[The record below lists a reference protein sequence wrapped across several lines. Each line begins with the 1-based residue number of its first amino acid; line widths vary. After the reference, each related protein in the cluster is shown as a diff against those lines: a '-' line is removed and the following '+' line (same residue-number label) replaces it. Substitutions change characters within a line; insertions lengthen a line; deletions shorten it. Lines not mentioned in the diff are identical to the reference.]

1 MLKEHFLFEKDFFK
15 TVFAI
20 TLPIAM
26 QNVISFGVN
35 AMDSIMLGSL
45 GDIAVSGANLGG
57 QPFFL
62 MSMAGFGLAGGGNVL
77 ISQYWGKGDRE
88 VIRKVMRISMLA
100 VTVIALL
107 AGIVCF
113 FFPYQVMSLYTN
125 EAEVQVAAA
134 GYLKVISIGFVFYAI
149 ANNYMS
155 SLRAVENVKMSTIV
169 YGMSFFVNVFFNYIF
184 IFGKFGAP
192 KMGVVGA
199 AMGTLFARVF
209 EFVCITVYMY
219 FIEKNIEYKMH
230 CMFKLDSA
238 LIPDFVRHALPVVG
252 NEMIWGLGAT
262 ATSMI
267 MGRIGSTFVAA
278 NSITNVIAQLAQVF
292 IFGISNAAA
301 VVCGKTIGE
310 GKRERAQKTAQTLM
324 LMGVVFGLISSVM
337 ILALRTPFLSI
348 YDITPQAKEAAYGM
362 MLVLALIQPIAAIDI
377 ISIVGILRGG
387 GDTKLGLALD
397 GCGMWLCN
405 IPMGILTG
413 LVLKIPPRLIF
424 LAMRS
429 DSFIKIFIEIKRITS
444 GVWIRTVTRDDL

>member
-1 MLKEHFLFEKDFFK
+1 MLKQHFLFEKDFFK

-20 TLPIAM
+20 TLPIAL
-26 QNVISFGVN
+26 QNIISFGVN

-62 MSMAGFGLAGGGNVL
+62 MSMVGFGLAGGGNVL
-77 ISQYWGKGDRE
+77 ISQYWGKGETE

-107 AGIVCF
+107 ATLVCF

-125 EAEVQVAAA
+125 EAQVQAAAA
-134 GYLKVISIGFVFYAI
+134 GYLRVISLGFVFYAI

-169 YGMSFFVNVFFNYIF
+169 YGMSFFVNVFFNYMF

-192 KMGVVGA
+192 EMGVVGA
-199 AMGTLFARVF
+199 AMGTLIARVF
-209 EFVCITVYMY
+209 EFICIVIYMY
-219 FIEKNIEYKMH
+219 FMEKKVGYRIH
-230 CMFKLDSA
+230 CMFKLDKS
-238 LIPDFVRHALPVVG
+238 LIPDFIHHAMPVVG
-252 NEMIWGLGAT
+252 NEMIWGLGST

-310 GKRERAQKTAQTLM
+310 GKRERAQKTANTLL
-324 LMGVVFGLISSVM
+324 LMAVGFGLVSSCV
-337 ILALRTPFLSI
+337 ILLLRTPFLSI
-348 YDITPQAKEAAYGM
+348 YDITPEAKSAAYNM
-362 MLVLALIQPIAAIDI
+362 MMVLALTQPIAAIDI

-387 GDTKLGLALD
+387 GDTKLGLVLD
-397 GCGMWLCN
+397 GGGMWLCN
-405 IPMGILTG
+405 IPMGIITG
-413 LVLKIPPRLIF
+413 LVLKIPPHWIF
-424 LAMRS
+424 LSMRC
-429 DSFIKIFIEIKRITS
+429 DSFIKIFIEIRRISS
-444 GVWIRTVTRDDL
+444 GVWIRAVTRDDI

>member
-219 FIEKNIEYKMH
+219 FIEKNKI
-230 CMFKLDSA
+230 
-238 LIPDFVRHALPVVG
+238 
-252 NEMIWGLGAT
+252 
-262 ATSMI
+262 
-267 MGRIGSTFVAA
+267 ST
-278 NSITNVIAQLAQVF
+278 
-292 IFGISNAAA
+292 
-301 VVCGKTIGE
+301 
-310 GKRERAQKTAQTLM
+310 
-324 LMGVVFGLISSVM
+324 
-337 ILALRTPFLSI
+337 
-348 YDITPQAKEAAYGM
+348 
-362 MLVLALIQPIAAIDI
+362 
-377 ISIVGILRGG
+377 
-387 GDTKLGLALD
+387 
-397 GCGMWLCN
+397 
-405 IPMGILTG
+405 
-413 LVLKIPPRLIF
+413 
-424 LAMRS
+424 
-429 DSFIKIFIEIKRITS
+429 
-444 GVWIRTVTRDDL
+444 

>member
-1 MLKEHFLFEKDFFK
+1 MFKEHFLFEKDFFK

-62 MSMAGFGLAGGGNVL
+62 MSMVGFGLAGGGNVL
-77 ISQYWGKGDRE
+77 ISQYWGKGEKE

-107 AGIVCF
+107 ASIVCF
-113 FFPYQVMSLYTN
+113 LFPYQVMSLYTN
-125 EAEVQVAAA
+125 EPDVQAAAA
-134 GYLKVISIGFVFYAI
+134 GYLKVISVGFVFYAV
-149 ANNYMS
+149 ANSYMS
-155 SLRAVENVKMSTIV
+155 CLRAVENVKMSTIV

-192 KMGVVGA
+192 ELGVVGA
-199 AMGTLFARVF
+199 AMGTLIARVF
-209 EFVCITVYMY
+209 EFVCITIYMY

-238 LIPDFVRHALPVVG
+238 LIPDFIHHALPVVG

-310 GKRERAQKTAQTLM
+310 GKRERAQKTAQTLL
-324 LMGVVFGLISSVM
+324 LMGVGFGLISSAV
-337 ILALRTPFLSI
+337 ILLLRTPFLSI
-348 YDITPQAKEAAYGM
+348 YDITPEAKTAAYNM
-362 MLVLALIQPIAAIDI
+362 MLVLALTQPIAAIDI

-397 GCGMWLCN
+397 GGGMWLVN

-429 DSFIKIFIEIKRITS
+429 DSFIKIFIEIRRITS
-444 GVWIRTVTRDDL
+444 GVWIRTVTRDDA

>member
-1 MLKEHFLFEKDFFK
+1 MLKEKFLFEKEFFK
-15 TVFAI
+15 SLMAI

-62 MSMAGFGLAGGGNVL
+62 MSMVGFGLAGGGSVL
-77 ISQYWGKGDRE
+77 IAQYWGQGNTE

-100 VTVIALL
+100 ITMVSIFATIL
-107 AGIVCF
+107 CF
-113 FFPYQVMSLYTN
+113 CFPYQVMSLYTH
-125 EAEVQVAAA
+125 ERDVQAAAA
-134 GYLKVISIGFVFYAI
+134 GYLRVLSVGFIFYAI

-155 SLRAVENVKMSTIV
+155 SLRAVENVKVSTAI
-169 YGMSFFVNVFFNYIF
+169 YAASFFVNVFFNYMF

-192 KMGVVGA
+192 RLDVVGA
-199 AMGTLFARVF
+199 AVGTVIARIF
-209 EFVCITVYMY
+209 EFIVATIYMY
-219 FIEKNIEYKMH
+219 RFEKKIGYKMH
-230 CMFKLDSA
+230 CMFKIDKTL
-238 LIPDFVRHALPVVG
+238 LPDFIHHSLPVVG

-292 IFGISNAAA
+292 IFGVANASATL
-301 VVCGKTIGE
+301 CGKTIGS
-310 GKRERAQKTAQTLM
+310 GQRERAQKVANTL
-324 LMGVVFGLISSVM
+324 LLTGVVFGFVSTFI
-337 ILALRTPFLSI
+337 ILLLRNPFLSI
-348 YDITPQAKEAAYGM
+348 YDITPQAKDNAYNM
-362 MLVLALIQPIAAIDI
+362 MFVLAMVQPIAAIDI

-397 GCGMWLCN
+397 GGGMWVCN

-413 LVLKIPPRLIF
+413 LVLKIPPALIF

-429 DSFIKIFIEIKRITS
+429 DSFIKIFIELRRITS
-444 GVWIRTVTRDDL
+444 GKWMKSVTR

>member
-62 MSMAGFGLAGGGNVL
+62 MSMVGFGLAGGGNVL
-77 ISQYWGKGDRE
+77 ISQYWGKGDKE
-88 VIRKVMRISMLA
+88 VIRKIMRISMLA
-100 VTVIALL
+100 VTVIAFIATL
-107 AGIVCF
+107 VCF

-125 EAEVQVAAA
+125 EAEVQAAAA
-134 GYLKVISIGFVFYAI
+134 GYLRVISIGFVFYVI

-169 YGMSFFVNVFFNYIF
+169 YCMSFFVNVFFNYMF

-192 KMGVVGA
+192 QMGVVGA
-199 AMGTLFARVF
+199 AMGTLIARIF
-209 EFVCITVYMY
+209 EFICITVYMY
-219 FIEKNIEYKMH
+219 FMENKIGYRMH

-238 LIPDFVRHALPVVG
+238 LIPDFIHHALPVVG

-310 GKRERAQKTAQTLM
+310 GKMERAQKTANTLM
-324 LMGVVFGLISSVM
+324 LMAVGFGLISTVV
-337 ILALRTPFLSI
+337 ILLLRTPFLAI
-348 YDITPQAKEAAYGM
+348 YDITPEAKTSAYNM
-362 MLVLALIQPIAAIDI
+362 MMVLALVQPIAAIDI
-377 ISIVGILRGG
+377 VSIVGILRGG
-387 GDTKLGLALD
+387 GDTKLALALD
-397 GCGMWLCN
+397 GGGMWLCN

-413 LVLKIPPRLIF
+413 LVLKIPPQWIF
-424 LAMRS
+424 LSMRC
-429 DSFIKIFIEIKRITS
+429 DSFVKIFIEIRRITS
-444 GVWIRTVTRDDL
+444 GVWIRTVTRDNV

>member
-1 MLKEHFLFEKDFFK
+1 MLKEHFLFEKDFFN

-20 TLPIAM
+20 KLPLAM

-62 MSMAGFGLAGGGNVL
+62 MSMVGFGLAGGGNVL
-77 ISQYWGKGDRE
+77 ISQYWGKGEKD

-100 VTVIALL
+100 VTVVAVL
-107 AGIVCF
+107 ATLVCF

-125 EAEVQVAAA
+125 EPDVQAAAA
-134 GYLKVISIGFVFYAI
+134 GYLKVISLGFVFYAI

-169 YGMSFFVNVFFNYIF
+169 YSMSFFVNVLFNYMF

-192 KMGVVGA
+192 ELGVVGA
-199 AMGTLFARVF
+199 AMGTLIARIF
-209 EFVCITVYMY
+209 EFVCIVVYMY
-219 FIEKNIEYKMH
+219 VVEKNIGYKMH

-238 LIPDFVRHALPVVG
+238 LIPDFIHHALPVVG

-310 GKRERAQKTAQTLM
+310 GRRERAQKTAQTLL
-324 LMGVVFGLISSVM
+324 LMAVGFGFISTVV
-337 ILALRTPFLSI
+337 ILALRTPFLTI
-348 YDITPQAKEAAYGM
+348 YDITPEAKTSAYNM
-362 MLVLALIQPIAAIDI
+362 MLVLALVQPVAAIDI

-387 GDTKLGLALD
+387 VDTKLCLALD
-397 GCGMWLCN
+397 VCGMWFIN

-429 DSFIKIFIEIKRITS
+429 DSFIKIFIEIRRIAS
-444 GVWIRTVTRDDL
+444 GKWIRTVTRDDA

>member
-1 MLKEHFLFEKDFFK
+1 MFKDNFLLEKDFFK
-15 TVFAI
+15 SVFAI
-20 TLPIAM
+20 TLPIAL

-62 MSMAGFGLAGGGNVL
+62 MSMAAFGLAGGGNVL
-77 ISQYWGKGDRE
+77 ISQYWGKGDKE

-100 VTVIALL
+100 VTVL
-107 AGIVCF
+107 AVLVSLVCF
-113 FFPYQVMSLYTN
+113 FFPYQVMALYTN
-125 EAEVQVAAA
+125 EAEVQAAAA
-134 GYLKVISIGFVFYAI
+134 GYLKVISTGFVFYAI

-169 YGMSFFVNVFFNYIF
+169 YGMSFFVNVFFNYMF

-192 KMGVVGA
+192 RMGVVGA
-199 AMGTLFARVF
+199 AMGTLIARIF
-209 EFVCITVYMY
+209 EFICITIYMY
-219 FIEKNIEYKMH
+219 TAEKKIGYRMH
-230 CMFKLDSA
+230 CMFKLDKA
-238 LIPDFVRHALPVVG
+238 LIPDFVHHALPVVG

-301 VVCGKTIGE
+301 VLCGKTIGE
-310 GKRERAQKTAQTLM
+310 GDRQRAQKTANTL
-324 LMGVVFGLISSVM
+324 LLLTFGFGLIGSVV
-337 ILALRTPFLSI
+337 ILALRNPFLSI
-348 YDITPQAKEAAYGM
+348 YDITPQAKDAAYNM
-362 MLVLALIQPIAAIDI
+362 MMVLALIQPIMAIDI
-377 ISIVGILRGG
+377 TCIMGILRGG

-413 LVLKIPPRLIF
+413 LILKIPPMWIF
-424 LAMRS
+424 LAMRC
-429 DSFIKIFIEIKRITS
+429 DSFIKIFIEIKRISS
-444 GVWIRTVTRDDL
+444 GVWIRTVTRDDI

>member
-1 MLKEHFLFEKDFFK
+1 MLKQNFLFEKDFFK

-77 ISQYWGKGDRE
+77 ISQYWGQNNRE

-100 VTVIALL
+100 VTVIAVL
-107 AGIVCF
+107 ASFVCF
-113 FFPYQVMSLYTN
+113 FFPYQVMSLYTH
-125 EAEVQVAAA
+125 EAEVQAAAA
-134 GYLKVISIGFVFYAI
+134 GYLKVISVGFVFYAI

-155 SLRAVENVKMSTIV
+155 SLRAVENVKMSTVV
-169 YGMSFFVNVFFNYIF
+169 YCMSFFVNVFFNYIF

-192 KMGVVGA
+192 EMGVVGA
-199 AMGTLFARVF
+199 AMGTLIARIF
-209 EFVCITVYMY
+209 EFVCITLYMY
-219 FIEKNIEYKMH
+219 FIEKKVCYRMH
-230 CMFKLDSA
+230 CMFKLDA
-238 LIPDFVRHALPVVG
+238 TLIPDFIHHALPVVG
-252 NEMIWGLGAT
+252 NEMVWGLGAT
-262 ATSMI
+262 VTSMI

-292 IFGISNAAA
+292 IFGIANAAA

-310 GKRERAQKTAQTLM
+310 GRKERAQKSANTLL
-324 LMGVVFGLISSVM
+324 LMGVAFGLISSCV
-337 ILALRTPFLSI
+337 ILLLRNPFLSI
-348 YDITPQAKEAAYGM
+348 YDITPQAKENAYYM
-362 MLVLALIQPIAAIDI
+362 MLVLALVQPVAAIDI
-377 ISIVGILRGG
+377 LSIVGILRGG
-387 GDTKLGLALD
+387 GDTKLALALD
-397 GCGMWLCN
+397 GGGMWLVN

-413 LVLKIPPRLIF
+413 LVLKIPPALIF
-424 LAMRS
+424 LSMRT
-429 DSFIKIFIEIKRITS
+429 DSFIKIFIEIRRITS
-444 GVWIRTVTRDDL
+444 GKWMKTVTR

>member
-1 MLKEHFLFEKDFFK
+1 VFKDKFLFEKEFFN

-20 TLPIAM
+20 TIPIAL

-35 AMDSIMLGSL
+35 AMDSIMLGTL

-62 MSMAGFGLAGGGNVL
+62 MSMVGFGLAGGGSVL
-77 ISQYWGKGDRE
+77 ISQYWGKGEKE

-100 VTVIALL
+100 ITIVAAL
-107 AGIVCF
+107 AMVVCF
-113 FFPYQVMSLYTN
+113 LFPYQVMSLYTN
-125 EAEVQVAAA
+125 EPDVQAAA
-134 GYLKVISIGFVFYAI
+134 ASYLRIMSVGFVFYAI

-169 YGMSFFVNVFFNYIF
+169 YGMSFFVNVFFNYVF

-192 KMGVVGA
+192 AMGVAGA
-199 AMGTLFARVF
+199 ALGTTIARVF
-209 EFVCITVYMY
+209 EFICITIYMY
-219 FIEKNIEYKMH
+219 GMEKKIGYRMH
-230 CMFKLDSA
+230 CMFKIDTSLMK
-238 LIPDFVRHALPVVG
+238 DFIHHALPVVG

-292 IFGISNAAA
+292 IFGIANASA

-310 GKRERAQKTAQTLM
+310 GKMERAQKTAQTLM
-324 LMGVVFGLISSVM
+324 LMAIVFGFISSAV
-337 ILALRTPFLSI
+337 ILLLRNPFLSI
-348 YDITPQAKEAAYGM
+348 YDITPQAKENAYNM
-362 MLVLALIQPIAAIDI
+362 MFVLAMVQPISAIDI

-387 GDTKLGLALD
+387 GDTRLALALD
-397 GCGMWLCN
+397 GGGMWVIN

-413 LVLKIPPRLIF
+413 LVLKIPPALIF

-429 DSFIKIFIEIKRITS
+429 DSFIKIFIELRRIAS
-444 GVWIRTVTRDDL
+444 GRWMRTVTRDDA